1 MFAHSS
7 QHHLSNVSRLQRF
20 KLMPV
25 FLLLG
30 ALHPGASSAQTQS
43 QPATT
48 PPATAQPAAQA
59 PAPVPVPVTQAAE
72 QEGPQT
78 LHLLVGRSIVISSP
92 ARIKRVSL
100 ADPNIAEA
108 IVVSPTQVLVNGR
121 TPGGVS
127 LIVWDESDQ
136 SQAFEVS
143 VDIDVLGL
151 SQKIHE
157 VFPTEDVHIETSRDV
172 VMLSGKISSQLVA
185 DKILEV
191 VKNTTPKVTSLMQV
205 PPTPVG
211 QILLQVRFAEVNRS
225 AIKQLGI
232 NLLSL
237 PGAKTIGT
245 ISTQQFAPPQL
256 TSSTAGTAGD
266 TTTSTAIGLSDLLN
280 IFIFRPDINFA
291 ATIKAL
297 QEQNVLEILAEP
309 NLMTQSGKDAS
320 FLAGGEF
327 PYPILQGSGGSGG
340 FAGITI
346 QFKEFG
352 VRLNF
357 TPTLTPDGLI
367 HLKVKPEVS
376 SLDFTQALTLQGFVI
391 PALATN
397 RMESEIDLADGQ
409 TFAIAGLLDNR
420 VTEQMQ
426 KIPGIGD
433 IPILGKLFQ
442 SRTLNK
448 SKNELL
454 VVVTPVIVHPQP
466 AGTDRP
472 NLKFPASFLPP
483 TVGVPRQEP
492 VQAMPPPAGITKQ
505 P

>member
-1 MFAHSS
+1 MFEHCAKPQS
-7 QHHLSNVSRLQRF
+7 VRL
-20 KLMPV
+20 KLGLLTALCFGSLASLAQQPPV
-25 FLLLG
+25 TP
-30 ALHPGASSAQTQS
+30 APGVPET
-43 QPATT
+43 
-48 PPATAQPAAQA
+48 QA
-59 PAPVPVPVTQAAE
+59 PATPPQAPSASQGE
-72 QEGPQT
+72 SEAPQT

-108 IVVSPTQVLVNGR
+108 IVVSPTQVLVNGK

-127 LIVWDESDQ
+127 LIIWDESDQ

-157 VFPTEDVHIETSRDV
+157 VFPSEDVHIETSRDV
-172 VMLSGKISSQLVA
+172 VMLSGKISSSTVA

-205 PPTPVG
+205 PRAPNG
-211 QILLQVRFAEVNRS
+211 QILLQVRFAEVNRAAVS
-225 AIKQLGI
+225 QLGF

-237 PGAKTIGT
+237 PGAKNIGV

-256 TSSTAGTAGD
+256 VNQTGGAG
-266 TTTSTAIGLSDLLN
+266 SNIGLSDLLN
-280 IFIFRPDINFA
+280 VFIFRPDIDFA

-297 QEQNVLEILAEP
+297 EARNALEILAEP
-309 NLMTQSGKDAS
+309 NLMTESGKDAS

-327 PYPILQGSGGSGG
+327 PFPILQSTGGGGG

-376 SLDFTQALTLQGFVI
+376 SLDFTNALTLQGFVI
-391 PALATN
+391 PAIATN
-397 RMESEIDLADGQ
+397 RAESEMELTDGQ
-409 TFAIAGLLDNR
+409 SFAIAGLLDNR
-420 VTEQMQ
+420 VTEQLQ

-442 SRTLNK
+442 SRNINK

-454 VVVTPVIVHPQP
+454 IVVTPRIVHPIP
-466 AGTDRP
+466 AGTPVP
-472 NLKFPASFLPP
+472 NLKFPTPFEGSEAPAQSKP
-483 TVGVPRQEP
+483 VPN
-492 VQAMPPPAGITKQ
+492 
-505 P
+505 